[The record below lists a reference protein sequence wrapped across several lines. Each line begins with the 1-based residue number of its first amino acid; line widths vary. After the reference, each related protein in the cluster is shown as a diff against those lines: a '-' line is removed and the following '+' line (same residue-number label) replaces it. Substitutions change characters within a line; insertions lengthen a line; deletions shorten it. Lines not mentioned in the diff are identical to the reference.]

1 MATIH
6 LIGVGRVLAVP
17 ASELVVGDRLMWN
30 YGSVYTV
37 VSIEDVS
44 PKFLAITER
53 DKDGKVWPARR
64 FKKDRLLARM
74 AKAAEKQP
82 ERVSVSTPEIKPGDV
97 VLSHGMRVLIEG
109 PAHVYH
115 GGCDHPLALVP
126 AGRTDVREP
135 ALIDGEACRIVYAW
149 PGKVLNVPEVLE
161 QGIVPRGFL
170 FDDQR
175 RNDGPGHGREDY
187 WTIQGNSLA
196 RWTVLR
202 SA

>member
-6 LIGVGRVLAVP
+6 LIGVGKVLAVP

-44 PKFLAITER
+44 PKFLAIAER

-82 ERVSVSTPEIKPGDV
+82 ERVSVSTPEILPGDV
-97 VLSHGMRVLIEG
+97 VVSHGMRVLIEG

-115 GGCDHPLALVP
+115 GGCDHPLALAP
-126 AGRTDVREP
+126 ADLAP
-135 ALIDGEACRIVYAW
+135 ARAPKLIEGEACRIGYAW
-149 PGKVLNVPEVLE
+149 PGKVLNVSEVL
-161 QGIVPRGFL
+161 GAAIVPRGFL
-170 FDDQR
+170 FDR
-175 RNDGPGHGREDY
+175 ERASMGPGHGSEDS